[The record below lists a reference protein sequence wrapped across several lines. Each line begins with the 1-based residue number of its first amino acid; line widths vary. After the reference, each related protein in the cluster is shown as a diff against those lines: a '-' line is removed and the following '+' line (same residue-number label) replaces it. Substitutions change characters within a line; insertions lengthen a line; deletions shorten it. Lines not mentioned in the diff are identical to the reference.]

1 MTPSENPPTLRD
13 VSAATG
19 FSIYTVSRALRNL
32 SGVSE
37 ATRAQVIAAASR
49 LGYVP
54 NRSAQ
59 TLKRRSSTTIGILT
73 ANNANPFYSTL
84 VNGFE
89 DVVVRAGYHCI
100 VSDATDHG
108 EYSRE
113 RESRFLEDL
122 LQQRVAA
129 VALTYQPGEDQLK
142 RLLEWPMPLVFMDS
156 HPPRERPDAPS
167 VVVDGEAVS
176 YEVGRHFA
184 EHGYRDWLFVGHP
197 QTWTT
202 RGSRQAGFARAAEA
216 FGATLTVVEGHNDP
230 ADSAAAVHAAF
241 EGRSGPFRAV
251 FAANEPLV
259 IGTLRAL
266 RSLGLSVPGDVAIVG
281 YDEFDWAE
289 FAAPRM
295 TVVDQE
301 ITRIGRAAGE
311 RILHEIERH
320 GSEPGA
326 EPAWRPEQ
334 PQPRARLIVRDSCG
348 VH

>member
-1 MTPSENPPTLRD
+1 MASPEHPPTLRD

-37 ATRAQVIAAASR
+37 ATRARVIAAAAEI
-49 LGYVP
+49 GYVP

-129 VALTYQPGEDQLK
+129 VALTYQPSDDQLK

-156 HPPRERPDAPS
+156 HAPTERPEIPS
-167 VVVDGEAVS
+167 VVVDGEAIS
-176 YEVGRHFA
+176 HEVGRHFA

-202 RGSRQAGFARAAEA
+202 RKGRQDGFARAAEE
-216 FGATLTVVEGHNDP
+216 FGARLTVVEGHNDP
-230 ADSAAAVHAAF
+230 ADSADAVYAAF
-241 EGRSGPFRAV
+241 ADRDEPFRAV

-266 RSLGLSVPGDVAIVG
+266 RSLGLSVPDDVAIIG
-281 YDEFDWAE
+281 YDEHDWAE

-311 RILHEIERH
+311 RILFEIERR
-320 GSEPGA
+320 GRESGDLEWEPQ
-326 EPAWRPEQ
+326 Q
-334 PQPRARLIVRDSCG
+334 PWPRARLIVRESCG

>member
-1 MTPSENPPTLRD
+1 MAPIDGPPTLRD

-37 ATRAQVIAAASR
+37 EARARVLAAAAE

-129 VALTYQPGEDQLK
+129 VALTYEPREDQLQ
-142 RLLEWPMPLVFMDS
+142 RLLEWQVPLVFMDS
-156 HPPRERPDAPS
+156 HPPRDRPDVPS
-167 VVVDGEAVS
+167 VVVDGEGVS
-176 YEVGRHFA
+176 FEVGEHFA
-184 EHGYRDWLFVGHP
+184 AHGCRDWLFVGHP
-197 QTWTT
+197 TTWST
-202 RGSRQAGFARAAEA
+202 RGRRQSGFSRAAER
-216 FGATLTVVEGHNDP
+216 FGARLTVVEGHNDP
-230 ADSAAAVHAAF
+230 ADSAKAVFDAF
-241 EGRSGPFRAV
+241 KGRDEPFDAV

-266 RSLGLSVPGDVAIVG
+266 RSIGLSVPGDVALIG

-289 FAAPRM
+289 FSAPRM

-301 ITRIGRAAGE
+301 ITLIGRAAGE
-311 RILHEIERH
+311 RVLFEIDRR
-320 GSEPGA
+320 GKPAGA
-326 EPAWRPEQ
+326 GPEWDPQQ

-348 VH
+348 AH